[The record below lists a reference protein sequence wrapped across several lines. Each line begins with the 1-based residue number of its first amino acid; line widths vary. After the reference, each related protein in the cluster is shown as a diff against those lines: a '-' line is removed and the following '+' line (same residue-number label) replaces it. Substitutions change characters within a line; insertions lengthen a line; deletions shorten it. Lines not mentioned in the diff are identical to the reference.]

1 MYMPQFWIGF
11 AGGII
16 FVHIFMLIIIV
27 LMNDKECRKDE
38 AGEEID

>member
-1 MYMPQFWIGF
+1 MYIPQFWIGF

-27 LMNDKECRKDE
+27 LMNDKERDIEDE
-38 AGEEID
+38 AGK